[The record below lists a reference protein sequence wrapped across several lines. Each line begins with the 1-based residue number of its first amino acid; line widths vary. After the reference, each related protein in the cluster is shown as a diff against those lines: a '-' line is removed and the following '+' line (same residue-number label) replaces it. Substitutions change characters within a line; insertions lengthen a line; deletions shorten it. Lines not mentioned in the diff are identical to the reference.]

1 MSGPRVARPLL
12 ALAMTV
18 PLWGFLVPVA
28 DPPADP
34 TLDRTA
40 VLDRFEGDRAVLVV
54 DGGDSLVVDATRLPT
69 AGRHVDAAFAVGLA
83 HGALTG
89 VEYDPRETRRRG
101 RAARERFDRLA
112 RAQSSSDSDSDT
124 APAPDS
130 DSDRVPS
137 TSTGSPTES
146 ADPTADSGTCVF
158 TMSRK

>member
-1 MSGPRVARPLL
+1 MPDPRVVRPLVAL
-12 ALAMTV
+12 ALTV
-18 PLWGFLVPVA
+18 PLWGFLAPVA

-112 RAQSSSDSDSDT
+112 RAQSSGD
-124 APAPDS
+124 PDS
-130 DSDRVPS
+130 PPDSDRVPS

-146 ADPTADSGTCVF
+146 ADPTADWGTCVF